1 MDQDNPNYFDDHV
14 ASSGAEP
21 NSKSFFL
28 FKKRSSASRA
38 TPIKSSTPAMIN
50 KRSGSFKGLLRS
62 RSNSNSSTTPKAAH
76 YSRDYNALDAGSFS
90 GNDDVFYSNTITPK
104 CNDAQNDKGNREHRC
119 GSEIEL
125 RRHSIGTFM
134 MKENFRFG
142 SISDEV
148 PRTIAPKAPSFAL
161 NCNDMCGNAADAAG
175 DILFVLAKH
184 SEQALVWVNHLK
196 TCFDKITKQRGRQPF
211 KFLHFKVDGAQITQQ
226 FVQMCKSTKLQI
238 VIICPTLL
246 SFSSVY
252 LYSTFKQVLKPDCV
266 LGMLLD
272 VAENHM
278 AEIHESTFPGYHK
291 WRISSPRDVGDH
303 DQAFVNE
310 LLGMAIDILGRVMRQ
325 QLLSSEIGNAVSEQ
339 KPQPTAHSSSAHHDT
354 FTLFPRKVK
363 VGQNKIIII
372 LVEHLMKDDWIK
384 IKIEMSNETIEI
396 TNVKRRNPY
405 TIQFNIPDACL
416 EISMMIGVRVEKNN
430 IDLGCRPL
438 KCESRLRELEQ
449 ILKSQTSPVEFL
461 CQSVGIASADRDRL
475 DSLLLQS
482 FQKNVPTNF
491 HLLNSVESASGLKSL
506 RESHPEEYPTLLHF
520 SAHWGLE
527 RLSLQ
532 LMDCPGGDVACGLR
546 NFAGRTPMDLADI
559 AGHMKLANSFRNFS
573 QMHEF
578 TTMYHYFK
586 GISEA
591 SPDKII
597 IQPKM
602 AHSPNTCNLV
612 RHHQS
617 EGYMKMNGSGSD
629 IESSQNETF
638 SSVSNLNYLN
648 FEATGHGQDEVDLA
662 IDKKK
667 QAEKDKEILNNLN
680 SDIDHDARE
689 QEILFNELKIT
700 EPMYFESSDVNKSD
714 AFSQE
719 CSNLLESCNVSDV
732 NDFDYLVQPSNL
744 PVRKIDTVESDYL
757 VQPSNIPVHEYTNL
771 EIGRDWHDVQ
781 EAGRDLS
788 HLRLSFKKKDS
799 ESSGT
804 SKDRGLQRQE
814 SNTSK
819 KSVDDELLEIIADF
833 KNNVFTIQEV
843 ESLVESWKS
852 RNDVQKCFKDKQEQ
866 LQKMREEYERI
877 QQQMKE
883 KLKRPTP
890 FERMKKMFSR
900 NKSTT
905 NTKDTQS
912 SSGPSDICEDIKFS
926 MMPSTSQS
934 NRPNSSSSLHSISS
948 NSSGISSS
956 NSSEERKCV
965 TKNRAG
971 SSMEDYMIPP
981 SPRPLNPVLEN
992 RPISN
997 AHDSDEHYTAF
1008 PSNVPVAVQQQMS
1021 DYVNTSAMLNS
1032 IDENNETE
1040 TILQSINV
1048 QRQNVS
1054 YSQLDIV
1061 RPSMSSFK

>member
-1 MDQDNPNYFDDHV
+1 
-14 ASSGAEP
+14 
-21 NSKSFFL
+21 
-28 FKKRSSASRA
+28 
-38 TPIKSSTPAMIN
+38 
-50 KRSGSFKGLLRS
+50 
-62 RSNSNSSTTPKAAH
+62 
-76 YSRDYNALDAGSFS
+76 
-90 GNDDVFYSNTITPK
+90 
-104 CNDAQNDKGNREHRC
+104 
-119 GSEIEL
+119 
-125 RRHSIGTFM
+125 
-134 MKENFRFG
+134 
-142 SISDEV
+142 
-148 PRTIAPKAPSFAL
+148 
-161 NCNDMCGNAADAAG
+161 
-175 DILFVLAKH
+175 
-184 SEQALVWVNHLK
+184 
-196 TCFDKITKQRGRQPF
+196 
-211 KFLHFKVDGAQITQQ
+211 
-226 FVQMCKSTKLQI
+226 
-238 VIICPTLL
+238 
-246 SFSSVY
+246 
-252 LYSTFKQVLKPDCV
+252 
-266 LGMLLD
+266 MLLD

-491 HLLNSVESASGLKSL
+491 HLLNSVESASGLKSR
-506 RESHPEEYPTLLHF
+506 RES
-520 SAHWGLE
+520 
-527 RLSLQ
+527 R
-532 LMDCPGGDVACGLR
+532 
-546 NFAGRTPMDLADI
+546 
-559 AGHMKLANSFRNFS
+559 
-573 QMHEF
+573 
-578 TTMYHYFK
+578 
-586 GISEA
+586 
-591 SPDKII
+591 
-597 IQPKM
+597 
-602 AHSPNTCNLV
+602 
-612 RHHQS
+612 
-617 EGYMKMNGSGSD
+617 
-629 IESSQNETF
+629 
-638 SSVSNLNYLN
+638 
-648 FEATGHGQDEVDLA
+648 HGQDEVDLA

-719 CSNLLESCNVSDV
+719 CSNLLESCNASDV

-965 TKNRAG
+965 TKVRAG